1 VKEAI
6 AEAKQREEA
15 DVSRILAEENIN
27 FVSEEDRQA
36 LTEIDGLT
44 GRPLPTDVLH
54 FAVPGANLSQR
65 PVTQFISQTASE
77 ATCYFLQVLQLQYSF
92 PV

>member
-1 VKEAI
+1 MLFSMTFILQIESVQDKSVKEAI

-27 FVSEEDRQA
+27 FVSEEDRVA

-54 FAVPGANLSQR
+54 FAVPGVSSLR
-65 PVTQFISQTASE
+65 
-77 ATCYFLQVLQLQYSF
+77 L
-92 PV
+92 